1 MTPDLGRFAS
11 EVKGARAPDI
21 PADLMA
27 RLLKQGCRPTLA
39 YRLGRGDFDLIP
51 KAA

>member
-1 MTPDLGRFAS
+1 MIHNLRRSAY
-11 EVKGARAPDI
+11 EVKDVRDSDI

-27 RLLKQGCRPTLA
+27 RLIKQGYRPTLA